1 MPIWGLVKFT
11 LPKVDIVHTKS
22 GLILHCLSE
31 YRSGDKIVTFTVTIP
46 MLSGMCYLIPRGTM
60 KKIPHCHPNT
70 PIIQKLAK
78 ERSVSQIGRRPTAGF
93 TRLSA
98 ISQAKP
104 VQTSLKTRLR
114 TKRLLAEIISTG
126 TVQTINLKNEVKRM
140 QDYLQLL
147 GQTAQNSQ
155 AQILHLNGGQFK
167 LAHELNHTQV
177 ALEKTIALVNEHSYI
192 LRNDEHALRT
202 IMSQTVFLSTRLA
215 SVVHAVETHFIHTSI
230 EDILSNR
237 LNLLFV
243 HQQDLPTVVD
253 LISQAINIS
262 FEEADSSIP
271 MVELITRSLVR
282 QQIDF
287 VPMTTPKSTENGPLI
302 GKLVFTSFFAATN

>member
-1 MPIWGLVKFT
+1 
-11 LPKVDIVHTKS
+11 
-22 GLILHCLSE
+22 
-31 YRSGDKIVTFTVTIP
+31 
-46 MLSGMCYLIPRGTM
+46 
-60 KKIPHCHPNT
+60 
-70 PIIQKLAK
+70 
-78 ERSVSQIGRRPTAGF
+78 
-93 TRLSA
+93 
-98 ISQAKP
+98 
-104 VQTSLKTRLR
+104 
-114 TKRLLAEIISTG
+114 
-126 TVQTINLKNEVKRM
+126 M

-177 ALEKTIALVNEHSYI
+177 ALDKTIALVNEHSYI
-192 LRNDEHALRT
+192 LRNDEHALRM

-215 SVVHAVETHFIHTSI
+215 SVVRAVETHFIHTSI

-243 HQQDLPTVVD
+243 HQQDLPRVVD

-287 VPMTTPKSTENGPLI
+287 VPMTTPQSTENGPLI